1 VRGWPLSP
9 LDTILNSMSGESNV
23 FPREFAYL
31 PKIKSRTSSTR
42 SSSLIFTSVGEDP
55 GLRTHILRYSMLDMF
70 GTPGVKRADN
80 ELGKARLSSVSGA
93 MGSLF
98 AGASTNVFTILAF
111 ALLRMLWRRTS
122 GSSIDD

>member
-31 PKIKSRTSSTR
+31 FKIRSRTSSTR

-55 GLRTHILRYSMLDMF
+55 GLRTHTLRYSMLDMF
-70 GTPGVKRADN
+70 GKPGVKRAEI
-80 ELGKARLSSVSGA
+80 ELGKAALSSVSGA
-93 MGSLF
+93 RGSLF
-98 AGASTNVFTILAF
+98 AGASINVFTILAF

-122 GSSIDD
+122 GSSID